1 MFGAF
6 RSIRNVIFKTNI
18 IYHDYETAF
27 DRTINGVLKMTLLKM
42 LQFLVLTVVHQ
53 YILIVIKISS
63 RYYAKETPMILVEV
77 LLQQKRCLILVS
89 VNQKQNFVWVYIKM
103 VMEVIY
109 MWIKDRFITLPVLIN
124 LLLTNLIR
132 KSI

>member
-1 MFGAF
+1 MWYLKLIL
-6 RSIRNVIFKTNI
+6 STMIMKQHLI
-18 IYHDYETAF
+18 EL
-27 DRTINGVLKMTLLKM
+27 INGVLIMILLKM